1 MFASKLFLKQ
11 LRTPVFFQKI
21 QFVFVTCTHNSLR
34 RILLC
39 SCCSF
44 VFNFFKF
51 SVVLYRMILLLN
63 TFCKGNVDKGQKLCY
78 LRNCFMK
85 SINQQFSLCVCTFS
99 KLRLHIINIS
109 MVLVYLFPM
118 LTAYGYVVNIQKQS
132 LHIRKF
138 HSKIMPMTNLLQLQR
153 TRLMMSEILKLSRKL
168 HESPSLYRALNS

>member
-1 MFASKLFLKQ
+1 MTIFVSNSNCCFIHLLIIFVSWDVCQQIISKTAKDTSFLSKNSVCICYMYPLFFKENII
-11 LRTPVFFQKI
+11 VFM
-21 QFVFVTCTHNSLR
+21 
-34 RILLC
+34 LLFC
-39 SCCSF
+39 

-118 LTAYGYVVNIQKQS
+118 LTAYGYVVNI
-132 LHIRKF
+132 RKAELTY
-138 HSKIMPMTNLLQLQR
+138 S
-153 TRLMMSEILKLSRKL
+153 
-168 HESPSLYRALNS
+168 